1 MRNIFFFCFLL
12 GLCCG
17 GQGQASAEIKKVS
30 IPDVQIAP
38 SLKSVMSQRD
48 SVLRKSSAA
57 EETAA
62 AAASVSTN
70 GQFLTPDGTVIVD
83 SLIEP
88 KCVFY
93 GNYNEG
99 GGDAFQYIDVD
110 TIIFE
115 CQ

>member
-1 MRNIFFFCFLL
+1 MRNIFFSLLLL
-12 GLCCG
+12 GLFCG
-17 GQGQASAEIKKVS
+17 GQGTASAEIKKIS

-62 AAASVSTN
+62 AAPISTN
-70 GQFLTPDGTVIVD
+70 GQFLTPDGNIIVD

>member
-1 MRNIFFFCFLL
+1 MRNIFFSLLLL
-12 GLCCG
+12 GLFFG
-17 GQGQASAEIKKVS
+17 GQGKVFAEIKKVS
-30 IPDVQIAP
+30 IPDVQVAP

-48 SVLRKSSAA
+48 SVLRQSSAA
-57 EETAA
+57 EEAA
-62 AAASVSTN
+62 AAASISTN

-110 TIIFE
+110 TIVFE

>member
-1 MRNIFFFCFLL
+1 MRKFFSLL
-12 GLCCG
+12 LLSLFCCG
-17 GQGQASAEIKKVS
+17 LGSSFAEIKKVS

-48 SVLRKSSAA
+48 NILRKNSAA
-57 EETAA
+57 EEGPVATP
-62 AAASVSTN
+62 VNTN
-70 GQFLTPDGTVIVD
+70 GQFLTADGNIIVD

-99 GGDAFQYIDVD
+99 NGDAFQYLNVD
-110 TIIFE
+110 TIILE

>member
-1 MRNIFFFCFLL
+1 MRKIFFLLLL
-12 GLCCG
+12 GMLCS
-17 GQGQASAEIKKVS
+17 GQGTASAEIEKVS
-30 IPDVQIAP
+30 IPDVQLAP

-48 SVLRKSSAA
+48 NVLRKSSAA
-57 EETAA
+57 AAEETIAA
-62 AAASVSTN
+62 APVSTN
-70 GQFLTPDGTVIVD
+70 GQFLTADGNVIVD

-99 GGDAFQYIDVD
+99 SGDAFQYLNVD
-110 TIIFE
+110 TIILE

>member
-1 MRNIFFFCFLL
+1 MSKIFFLLLL
-12 GLCCG
+12 GLLCG
-17 GQGQASAEIKKVS
+17 GQGTASAEIKKVS

-48 SVLRKSSAA
+48 NVLRKSGAAEADGRVSAA
-57 EETAA
+57 A
-62 AAASVSTN
+62 VSTN
-70 GQFLTPDGTVIVD
+70 GQFLTADGNVIVD
-83 SLIEP
+83 NLIEP

-110 TIIFE
+110 TIILE